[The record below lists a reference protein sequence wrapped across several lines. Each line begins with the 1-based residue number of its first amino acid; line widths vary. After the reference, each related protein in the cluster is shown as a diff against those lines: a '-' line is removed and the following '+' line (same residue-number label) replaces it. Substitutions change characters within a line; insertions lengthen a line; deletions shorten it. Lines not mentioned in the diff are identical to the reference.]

1 MNRIGLAL
9 HCYHQV
15 GLNGVT
21 CLLKGVGFTLNRWH
35 YSMQAFK
42 LVLDSEKDTDKV
54 GSKNEL
60 SGDSNLR
67 VKSPVEMGVQETR
80 VSLSE
85 DDRLSPQT
93 PIDVT
98 EDSDDE
104 LMTMRMKRQRSEEY
118 DKAPSSPLSDYSQSS
133 QSKKGERNSMKTAWN
148 KLKQSLTPSWKA
160 MKAIGLHKW

>member
-1 MNRIGLAL
+1 
-9 HCYHQV
+9 
-15 GLNGVT
+15 
-21 CLLKGVGFTLNRWH
+21 
-35 YSMQAFK
+35 MQAFK

-133 QSKKGERNSMKTAWN
+133 QSKKGERNSMKTA
-148 KLKQSLTPSWKA
+148 
-160 MKAIGLHKW
+160 